1 MTISLY
7 VHINDGEPFVGE
19 IEEYPPPNATYV
31 VIQNP
36 RQRDGKDL
44 RYLMEEVTTIMMPMW
59 RITYIEVM
67 PSDEEED
74 IFMPFRDS

>member
-1 MTISLY
+1 MAISLY

-19 IEEYPPPNATYV
+19 IEEYPPPNASYM

-36 RQRDGKDL
+36 RRRDGKDL
-44 RYLMEEVTTIMMPMW
+44 RYLMEEVTTIIMPMW